1 MSRRGRVKGYDRDE
15 PHLMY
20 GNDWVKSIGAQ
31 MLYQFTEDIEALKR
45 RDRQYFIISH
55 NNVMSDAEYA
65 ALRKEL
71 WDWLGSHQIAD
82 ICAALDLDVALV
94 EQRLFEKLETLPDAA
109 PIYRNGVIPPLP
121 ADELEAA

>member
-71 WDWLGSHQIAD
+71 WDWLGSHQLAD

-94 EQRLFEKLETLPDAA
+94 EQKLFEKLEALPDAA
-109 PIYRNGVIPPLP
+109 PVYRSGVIPPLP